1 MAWSQLHL
9 GYVREFFRLVDKDNN
24 GLVSA
29 KEVIRYVRKHGYNP
43 TQKQIKKLRELIRK
57 YDTNGDGQ
65 FNFKECVMANC
76 HALPKLRAFTQGRKQ
91 IDPLSEDKVRELF
104 RLIDKDNNGLISV
117 VDVLL
122 YASEPGLTMKE
133 VNQLLEA
140 IWKCDT
146 DGDDQI
152 HIEESLKIDD
162 PRAMKDTLKDSLSED
177 EVREVFRKFDRDNN
191 GLVSLE
197 EVLSYISEVG
207 VKATEEETNEL
218 HENIRKYD
226 TDGDGQINFEE
237 CLKIDDPTAME
248 WIRLWAQFQGRN
260 LKDSTSKEVRE
271 VFRLVDRDNNDLI
284 SAEEVLSYASEHGV
298 NVSEKGANGLRS
310 VLKKCDTNGDG
321 QLNHE
326 ECLKAECRASGSD
339 FSLRASGSDFSDVW
353 SVTFPFE
360 EIERAFHIHER
371 DEAYHASVLAQN
383 VTSMMD
389 QKKGLT
395 CSSYQTPCPRVNRC
409 CNYKI

>member
-152 HIEESLKIDD
+152 KYEECLKIDD

-218 HENIRKYD
+218 RENIRKYD

-237 CLKIDDPTAME
+237 FLKIKDPIQIGQRGRGFT
-248 WIRLWAQFQGRN
+248 QGRK
-260 LKDSTSKEVRE
+260 LMEKLSEDKIRELFLLIDKD
-271 VFRLVDRDNNDLI
+271 NDGLI
-284 SAEEVLSYASEHGV
+284 SEGDALSYFNEPGCTVEIV
-298 NVSEKGANGLRS
+298 NQLLAAIR
-310 VLKKCDTNGDG
+310 KCDPQNDG
-321 QLNHE
+321 GVTWGQIKYE
-326 ECLKAECRASGSD
+326 ECV
-339 FSLRASGSDFSDVW
+339 F
-353 SVTFPFE
+353 
-360 EIERAFHIHER
+360 
-371 DEAYHASVLAQN
+371 
-383 VTSMMD
+383 
-389 QKKGLT
+389 
-395 CSSYQTPCPRVNRC
+395 VN
-409 CNYKI
+409 